1 MRLKPLLILLFVL
14 SSLLPDAVW
23 AQFSSVRIQV
33 IDVGQGD
40 GILIR
45 TPNQR
50 WILID
55 AGTNSQIAGALGPEW
70 GVDRLTL
77 AIVSHRHFDHHGGMD
92 NVLNAVPVDRFL
104 GVTEDCPNRVSDDTV
119 RSVISSRN
127 IPVAP
132 LDVGSIVID
141 GVTLTILPLPPRSR
155 CPEHENNNSIVVRLD
170 FGEFSM
176 LFPGD
181 AEEDERDWLVAN
193 HVTLLDVDVL
203 KASHHGS
210 HNGTSGPWLNA
221 ITPLRVVI
229 SAGVNATYQHPHRQA
244 VLAYNVAANVYCTN
258 RHGTVRVYGFA
269 DGRIRVS
276 RQRRTDKSCVYDGT
290 HY

>member
-55 AGTNSQIAGALGPEW
+55 AGTNSQIAGALDPEW
-70 GVDRLTL
+70 GVDRLAL
-77 AIVSHRHFDHHGGMD
+77 AVVSHRHFDRHGGMD

-119 RSVISSRN
+119 RNVISSRN

-132 LDVGSIVID
+132 LDVGEITID
-141 GVTLTILPLPPRSR
+141 GVTLTIHHSP
-155 CPEHENNNSIVVRLD
+155 
-170 FGEFSM
+170 
-176 LFPGD
+176 
-181 AEEDERDWLVAN
+181 
-193 HVTLLDVDVL
+193 VTAP
-203 KASHHGS
+203 KRM
-210 HNGTSGPWLNA
+210 P
-221 ITPLRVVI
+221 
-229 SAGVNATYQHPHRQA
+229 
-244 VLAYNVAANVYCTN
+244 
-258 RHGTVRVYGFA
+258 
-269 DGRIRVS
+269 
-276 RQRRTDKSCVYDGT
+276 
-290 HY
+290 

>member
-1 MRLKPLLILLFVL
+1 MRVTLLLILLLGLF
-14 SSLLPDAVW
+14 SLLPNTAR

-33 IDVGQGD
+33 VDVGQGD

-45 TPNQR
+45 TPQSR

-55 AGTNSQIAGALGPEW
+55 AGTNSQIADALGPEW
-70 GVDRLTL
+70 GVDRLAL

-210 HNGTSGPWLNA
+210 HNGTSSPWLNA

-244 VLAYNVAANVYCTN
+244 VLA
-258 RHGTVRVYGFA
+258 
-269 DGRIRVS
+269 
-276 RQRRTDKSCVYDGT
+276 
-290 HY
+290 